1 MAING
6 EMVIE
11 LDKKRM
17 QAMTAMDIA
26 TLDALLAGDPD
37 LAFHGS
43 GRHEAGPTKRS
54 LAVTSISL

>member
-1 MAING
+1 VATNG

-26 TLDALLAGDPD
+26 TLDALLAGD
-37 LAFHGS
+37 
-43 GRHEAGPTKRS
+43 
-54 LAVTSISL
+54 